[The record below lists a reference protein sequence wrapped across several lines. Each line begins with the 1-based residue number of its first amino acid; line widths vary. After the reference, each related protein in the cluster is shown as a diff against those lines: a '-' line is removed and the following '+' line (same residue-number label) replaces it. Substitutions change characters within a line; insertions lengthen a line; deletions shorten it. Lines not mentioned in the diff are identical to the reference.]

1 MGKHQKKLLMPLV
14 DIMKNKRV
22 KIICNS
28 TLPSRNTEYF
38 IELTN
43 LFNETSVGCTLYGP
57 DEWHIDQCNGKN
69 ISEFS
74 LTKGDIIIVN
84 GIKIKSR
91 HEFLNVNSMFFSNGQ
106 KTSHKIRKALSN
118 FIKKIVCTKTIRSCW
133 FILDSLTVPVDNDSC
148 TLYDKVH
155 VRKTVCKDLGGQ
167 YFCCPQTICVPK
179 LVIKNTNKHDV
190 SIIQDIVPGNNIESL
205 IEYSMANYPGNNI
218 ILYGAI
224 VDPVYFYSNIVPL
237 LEANKMLKYAGY
249 TPMQNIYEKHGNII
263 INDLDNNPKQLKINK
278 SLVDNIK
285 NQREI
290 IMKTWSENF
299 RN

>member
-1 MGKHQKKLLMPLV
+1 MERLQKKLLMPLV
-14 DIMKNKRV
+14 NIMKNKRV

-43 LFNETSVGCTLYGP
+43 LFNERSVDCTLYGP
-57 DEWHIDQCNGKN
+57 DEWHIDQCNGKH

-74 LTKGDIIIVN
+74 LTKGDTIIAN
-84 GIKIKSR
+84 GIKINSR
-91 HEFLNVNSMFFSNGQ
+91 YEFLSVSGMFFSNSQ
-106 KTSHKIRKALSN
+106 KTSHKIKKALSN
-118 FIKKIVCTKTIRSCW
+118 FVKKLVGKKTIQSCW
-133 FILDSLTVPVDNDSC
+133 FILDSLTVPLDNYSC
-148 TLYDKVH
+148 VLYDKIH
-155 VRKTVCKDLGGQ
+155 VQKSVGKELVGQ
-167 YFCCPQTICVPK
+167 YFCCPQLTGVPT
-179 LVIKNTNKHDV
+179 LVKKDTNQHDI
-190 SIIQDIVPGNNIESL
+190 SIIQDIVPDNNIETL
-205 IEYSMANYPGNNI
+205 IKYSIANYPENNI

-237 LEANKMLKYAGY
+237 LEANTRLKYAGY
-249 TPMQNIYEKHGNII
+249 TPIQNIYEKHESII
-263 INDLDNNPKQLKINK
+263 INDLDDNPKQLKVNEN
-278 SLVDNIK
+278 LVNDIK